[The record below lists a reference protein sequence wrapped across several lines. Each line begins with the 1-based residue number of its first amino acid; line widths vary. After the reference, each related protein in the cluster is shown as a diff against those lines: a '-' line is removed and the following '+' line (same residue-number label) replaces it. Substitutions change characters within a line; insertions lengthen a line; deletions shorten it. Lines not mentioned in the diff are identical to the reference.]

1 MPNKKQIKTI
11 SKKIIISLVGILT
24 VISMTGGP
32 ALAAPQVSSIA
43 VSESSARITFDQDV
57 VQAGTTNPPDLVNF
71 SLQSPVGTPQI
82 LSGMSPYS

>member
-32 ALAAPQVSSIA
+32 ALAAKPTIKSVT
-43 VSESSARITFDQDV
+43 VTETSARVVFDQDV
-57 VQAGTTNPPDLVNF
+57 VHTGPGANYDKSTMN
-71 SLQSPVGTPQI
+71 
-82 LSGMSPYS
+82 LSNYNLW